1 MHIYLLIEFQVTID
15 SYSVMFLP
23 DVIVDN
29 L

>member
-15 SYSVMFLP
+15 SYCVMFLP